1 MRVRRFGTADNRCQE
16 ASLAG
21 GISYHSRT
29 QRLVRTRR
37 IRNIREDVR
46 VIPRSGKAACRILES

>member
-1 MRVRRFGTADNRCQE
+1 MRVRHCGTCYNKCQE

-29 QRLVRTRR
+29 QRLVRTRK

-46 VIPRSGKAACRILES
+46 VNTALWQAACRILES